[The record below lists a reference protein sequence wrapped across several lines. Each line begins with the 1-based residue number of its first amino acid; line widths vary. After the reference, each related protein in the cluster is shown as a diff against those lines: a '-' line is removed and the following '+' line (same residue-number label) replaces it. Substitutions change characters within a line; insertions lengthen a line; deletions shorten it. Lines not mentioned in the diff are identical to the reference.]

1 MKSIRQND
9 HISVRLFVL
18 IFLILV
24 FGYTKSFS
32 QTKDRTIVEE
42 STFKITNEN
51 HGIEYKSVENTYKVF
66 YKPELGKSDYYL
78 ARYKTTTFKNLS
90 EEGQERTIEVIVS
103 PMNQLSLMKY
113 KIKQNCDQLDLLDDF
128 YKTTKYGC
136 CLRLSEVRLYDYSN
150 NLIIAGTEK
159 IFHGEIPNNYKHDFY
174 FSYTA
179 PTDTLTLGKVNFW
192 FNMNEKY
199 QIELKSKRSTEHDSI
214 EVCPVLYPKIA
225 MNLTD
230 KDRFDN
236 EETYTF
242 HSLQKIKST
251 SEINFSLTLT
261 FDCDST
267 ILPIRIPI
275 INGKPFENKTEKQIY
290 NVEYK

>member
-9 HISVRLFVL
+9 HNSIRLIV
-18 IFLILV
+18 LV
-24 FGYTKSFS
+24 FFIFAFGYNNSFS
-32 QTKDRTIVEE
+32 QTKDRTIVGE
-42 STFKITNEN
+42 STFKITSEKT
-51 HGIEYKSVENTYKVF
+51 GIEYKSVESTYKVF
-66 YKPELGKSDYYL
+66 SHEYL
-78 ARYKTTTFKNLS
+78 AIYKTTTLKNLS
-90 EEGQERTIEVIVS
+90 EEGQERTIEVIIS
-103 PMNQLSLMKY
+103 PLNQLSLVKY
-113 KIKQNCDQLDLLDDF
+113 KIKQNCDQLVLLNDY

-136 CLRLSEVRLYDYSN
+136 CLNLSEVRLYDYSN
-150 NLIIAGTEK
+150 NLLIAGSER
-159 IFHGEIPNNYKHDFY
+159 IFHGEIPNNRKNDFY
-174 FSYTA
+174 FSYKS
-179 PTDTLTLGKVNFW
+179 PSDTLSLGQINFW
-192 FNMNEKY
+192 FNPNEKY

-236 EETYTF
+236 EETCTF

-267 ILPIRIPI
+267 ILPITIPI
-275 INGKPFENKTEKQIY
+275 INGKPFDNKTEKQIY